1 MGGWAIGAMLALLAQ
16 ARGES
21 GEAVWLWNPKR
32 GVQAADEVRH
42 LAEGDELRRVRV
54 EPGQRYSISFFAE
67 DKEGIYEIDERFS
80 IIHQSHH
87 CHIMAVMV
95 SDSLGPLSIEHFK
108 VFFHNSNFL
117 LL

>member
-1 MGGWAIGAMLALLAQ
+1 MGRSKETM
-16 ARGES
+16 ARLFGFGIPRGGS
-21 GEAVWLWNPKR
+21 KLPMKSDIWLKVMNCVAC
-32 GVQAADEVRH
+32 GSNLDNDSQ
-42 LAEGDELRRVRV
+42 
-54 EPGQRYSISFFAE
+54 SFFAE
-67 DKEGIYEIDERFS
+67 DKEGIYEIDERVA